1 MILRRNGIFWEA
13 KMSID
18 VGLFATVKDED
29 VEEKDGYEYE

>member
-1 MILRRNGIFWEA
+1 MIPWRNGIFREA

-29 VEEKDGYEYE
+29 VKEEDGYEYE